1 MRKIYLLDC
10 TLRDGGYINDW
21 RFGRETIKGF
31 CKKIART
38 GIEIL
43 EVGFIKRD
51 PYDPDQSLF
60 PDVQSFTDSA
70 EKRKHDVCGN
80 ARYERTHSAGS
91 AGTLRWKFS

>member
-51 PYDPDQSLF
+51 TYDPDQSLF
-60 PDVQSFTDSA
+60 PDVQSFTDMIQPKS
-70 EKRKHDVCGN
+70 
-80 ARYERTHSAGS
+80 
-91 AGTLRWKFS
+91 FIQI